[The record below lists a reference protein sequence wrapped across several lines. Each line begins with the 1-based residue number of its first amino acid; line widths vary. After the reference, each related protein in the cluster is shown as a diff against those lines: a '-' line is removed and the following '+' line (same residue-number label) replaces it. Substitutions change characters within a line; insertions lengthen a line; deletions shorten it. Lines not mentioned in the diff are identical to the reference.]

1 MNKLLTTT
9 AMALL
14 LSAGTAFALD
24 NDSKQPGAQTDQQQM
39 DQNQQP
45 QAANRAAEAQSDDAD
60 IEGQPPTASNVSP
73 QAAKEAKNPDEG
85 EPDTSGGAMERSSAP
100 PESGA
105 VKGADAGDDASSDD
119 DMSGQKSSS
128 ATDPQ
133 SDISKE

>member
-24 NDSKQPGAQTDQQQM
+24 DAPNQPNARTGQDV
-39 DQNQQP
+39 QP
-45 QAANRAAEAQSDDAD
+45 QAADRAGQAQSGDA
-60 IEGQPPTASNVSP
+60 IEGQPPTASTVSP
-73 QAAKEAKNPDEG
+73 ETAKEAKIPDEG

-105 VKGADAGDDASSDD
+105 VKGADTGDDASDD
-119 DMSGQKSSS
+119 DMAGKKSSS
-128 ATDPQ
+128 AADPQ
-133 SDISKE
+133 SDTSQE

>member
-1 MNKLLTTT
+1 MSKLLTTT

-24 NDSKQPGAQTDQQQM
+24 DSANQPNARTGEDV
-39 DQNQQP
+39 QP
-45 QAANRAAEAQSDDAD
+45 QAADQAGQAQSDEA
-60 IEGQPPTASNVSP
+60 IEGQPPTASAVSP
-73 QAAKEAKNPDEG
+73 QAAKEAKIPDEG

-128 ATDPQ
+128 AAEPQ
-133 SDISKE
+133 LDSSQE

>member
-45 QAANRAAEAQSDDAD
+45 QAGNRAAEAQSGDAD
-60 IEGQPPTASNVSP
+60 IEGQTPTTSDVSP

-85 EPDTSGGAMERSSAP
+85 ESDTSGGAMERSSAP

-105 VKGADAGDDASSDD
+105 VKGADAGDESSDD
-119 DMSGQKSSS
+119 DMSGKKSSS
-128 ATDPQ
+128 AADPQ
-133 SDISKE
+133 SDTSQE